1 MVDCV
6 ESRCPAYPL
15 DEIRAAVEAGN
26 IIYGGRK
33 VQQDINN
40 LGYTK
45 NDVVRCIVSLVG
57 THYQKTL
64 TFTDKGTVFDVY
76 IRDFEHQK
84 CTDRIYMKLR
94 LLPNG
99 QMNVGIGSF
108 HLQR

>member
-15 DEIRAAVEAGN
+15 DKIRAAAEAGN
-26 IIYGGRK
+26 IVYGGRK
-33 VQQDINN
+33 VQRDIAN
-40 LGYTK
+40 LGDTK
-45 NDVVRCIVSLVG
+45 DEVIRCIVGLRG

-76 IRDFEHQK
+76 SRDFEHHEH
-84 CTDRIYMKLR
+84 TDRIYMKLR

-99 QMNVGIGSF
+99 QGYVSVGSF
-108 HLQR
+108 HL